1 VAKELE
7 MRGVAFCLLAAALS
21 AGCSVKKFAINKL
34 GDTLANGG
42 TTYTSDDD
50 PELIGQALPFSLK
63 LVEGLL
69 AESPEHRGLLLAA
82 ASGFTEYAYAYVSQ
96 DADMIESESLEKARA
111 LRGRARR
118 LYLRARDYG
127 LRGLDT
133 RHKAFSRDVKR
144 DPKGAVRVAAKAD
157 VPMLYWTA
165 AAWTLAISL
174 SRDTPDLIADQPIAE
189 ALIDRAMEL
198 DPDYENGTIH
208 GFMIAYEPARQ
219 GAAGD
224 PAARAR
230 LHFDREVTLTKGQL
244 AAPFVSLAENVSVQS
259 QNRAEFES
267 LLKRALAVNP
277 DDRPEWRLQNLI
289 SQRRARWLL
298 GRVDDLFAR

>member
-1 VAKELE
+1 
-7 MRGVAFCLLAAALS
+7 MRNLALCLLAATLS
-21 AGCSVKKFAINKL
+21 AGCSVRKFAINKL
-34 GDTLANGG
+34 GDSLATSGA
-42 TTYTSDDD
+42 TYAADDD
-50 PELIGQALPFSLK
+50 PELVGQALPFGLK

-82 ASGFTEYAYAYVSQ
+82 ASGFTQYAYAYVNQ
-96 DADMIESESLEKARA
+96 DADMIEPENLEKATA

-144 DPKGAVRVAAKAD
+144 DPKAAAQVATKAD

-165 AAWTLAISL
+165 AAWTLAITV
-174 SRDTPDLIADQPIAE
+174 SRDNPDLIADQPIAE

-198 DPDYENGTIH
+198 DPDYDNGAIH
-208 GFMIAYEPARQ
+208 GFLISYEPARQ
-219 GAAGD
+219 GARGD

-230 LHFDREVTLTKGQL
+230 THFDRQVALTKGQL
-244 AAPFVSLAENVSVQS
+244 AAPFVSLAEAVSIQS

-267 LLKRALAVNP
+267 LLKRALAINP

-289 SQRRARWLL
+289 AQRRARWLL
-298 GRVDDLFAR
+298 DRVDDLFAR

>member
-1 VAKELE
+1 
-7 MRGVAFCLLAAALS
+7 MRGVAFCLFAATLS
-21 AGCSVKKFAINKL
+21 AGCSIKKFAINKL
-34 GDTLANGG
+34 GDSIANSG
-42 TTYTSDDD
+42 TYASDDD
-50 PELIGQALPFSLK
+50 PDLIGQALPFSLK

-96 DADMIESESLEKARA
+96 DADMIEPESLEKATA

-133 RHKAFSRDVKR
+133 RHKTFSGDVKR
-144 DPKGAVRVAAKAD
+144 DPKAAVRAMTKAD

-174 SRDTPDLIADQPIAE
+174 SRNNPDLIADQPIAE

-198 DPDYENGTIH
+198 DPDYDNGTIH

-219 GAAGD
+219 GVAGD

-230 LHFDREVTLTKGQL
+230 MHFDREVALTKGQL
-244 AAPFVSLAENVSVQS
+244 ASPFVSLAESVSVQN
-259 QNRAEFES
+259 QDRAEFER
-267 LLKRALAVNP
+267 LLKQALDVNP
-277 DDRPEWRLQNLI
+277 DARPEWRLQNLI
-289 SQRRARWLL
+289 AQKRARWLL
-298 GRVDDLFAR
+298 GRIDDLFAR

>member
-1 VAKELE
+1 MRLVAL
-7 MRGVAFCLLAAALS
+7 CLLAALAS
-21 AGCSVKKFAINKL
+21 GGCSIKKFAINKL
-34 GDTLANGG
+34 GDSLANSG
-42 TTYTSDDD
+42 TTYAADDD

-82 ASGFTEYAYAYVSQ
+82 ASGFTEYAYAYVNQ
-96 DADMIESESLEKARA
+96 DADMIEPESLEKATA

-133 RHKAFSRDVKR
+133 RHKAFSQAVKR
-144 DPKGAVRVAAKAD
+144 DPKTAVRAMEKAD

-165 AAWTLAISL
+165 ASWTLAISV
-174 SRDTPDLIADQPIAE
+174 SRDNPDLLADQPIAE
-189 ALIDRAMEL
+189 ALIDRALEL

-208 GFMIAYEPARQ
+208 GFMISYEPARQ
-219 GAAGD
+219 GVKGD

-230 LHFDREVTLTKGQL
+230 VHFDREVALTNGQL
-244 AAPFVSLAENVSVQS
+244 ASPFVSLAESVSVQN
-259 QNRAEFES
+259 QDRAEFET
-267 LLKRALAVNP
+267 LLKRALGVNP
-277 DDRPEWRLQNLI
+277 DERPEWRLQNLI
-289 SQRRARWLL
+289 AQRRARWLL
-298 GRVDDLFAR
+298 GRVDDLFARY

>member
-1 VAKELE
+1 V
-7 MRGVAFCLLAAALS
+7 CLLAAVAS

-34 GDTLANGG
+34 GDSLANSG
-42 TTYTSDDD
+42 TTYAADDD
-50 PELIGQALPFSLK
+50 PELVGQALPFSLK

-69 AESPEHRGLLLAA
+69 AESPAHRGLLLAA
-82 ASGFTEYAYAYVSQ
+82 ASGFTSYAYAYVNQ
-96 DADMIESESLEKARA
+96 DADMIEPESLEKATA
-111 LRGRARR
+111 LRARARR

-133 RHKAFSRDVKR
+133 RHRAFRMDLSR
-144 DPKGAVRVAAKAD
+144 DPKSAMRAMGKDD

-165 AAWTLAISL
+165 ASWTLAISV
-174 SRDTPDLIADQPIAE
+174 SRDNPDLLADQPIAE

-198 DPDYENGTIH
+198 DPDFANGTIH

-219 GAAGD
+219 GVAGD
-224 PAARAR
+224 PNVRAR
-230 LHFDREVTLTKGQL
+230 MHFDREVALTRGQL
-244 AAPFVSLAENVSVQS
+244 ASPFVSLAEAVSIQR
-259 QNRAEFES
+259 QDRAEFES

-289 SQRRARWLL
+289 VQRRARWLL
-298 GRVDDLFAR
+298 ARVDDLFAR